1 MFSCQCTKAAVA
13 MSSHVPA
20 AAVFLKAGFVMS
32 TTTVETTVMKKDVVS
47 LLKKCL
53 KKWLKS
59 ESRIFFV
66 TE

>member
-13 MSSHVPA
+13 MSSPVPA

-47 LLKKCL
+47 LLKKC
-53 KKWLKS
+53 KKNG
-59 ESRIFFV
+59 
-66 TE
+66 

>member
-1 MFSCQCTKAAVA
+1 MFSCQYTKAAVA

-47 LLKKCL
+47 LLKKC
-53 KKWLKS
+53 
-59 ESRIFFV
+59 
-66 TE
+66 